1 MADYK
6 STLNLPNTA
15 FPMRGNL
22 AKREPLMLADWEKR
36 ELYKKIRKSRAGCNT
51 FILHDG
57 PPYANGNIHIGHSIN
72 KVLKDIILKSK
83 TLSGYDCPY
92 VPGWDCHG
100 LPIEVKVESLVGK
113 PGVKVTP
120 AEFRQEC
127 RKYAKS
133 QVEAQRADFKRL
145 GVLGDW
151 DHPYLTMNFETE
163 AATLRLL
170 GKVISEGHFVRGLK
184 PVYWC
189 MDCQSA
195 LAEAEVEYKD
205 VTSDSIY
212 VRFAA
217 QDESK
222 TEQIFGAQGQ
232 GQGPLSCVIWTTTP
246 WTLPANRAICMNEAL
261 KYSLVQVKTEKGP
274 ERFILASGLIDDVM
288 KTCGIEDFKVLGSEV
303 SGKALELTRF
313 KHPFLDFDVPV
324 ILGAH
329 VTLEGGTGC
338 VHTAGGHGL
347 DDYNVSV
354 KYGLEIYNPV
364 KPDGCFAD
372 DVKYFAGMNVL
383 KANPE
388 VIKVLKDTG
397 SLVKAVKITHSY
409 PHCWRHKTPVIFRAT
424 EQWFISMDGHG
435 LRKKALDEIKKVRWI
450 PAWGQNRIEAMVS
463 QRTDWC
469 ISRQRT
475 WGMPCAVLINNE
487 TGEIHPKTSEI
498 IEKVAKE
505 VEKKGIQAWWDLK
518 VEDLIGPE
526 DAQNWHKDPNT
537 LDVWFDSGSTWFTVA
552 GQRPELKGHDVDLY
566 LEGSDQHRGWFMSS
580 LMLSCATQSKAP
592 YKQVLTHGFT
602 VDGQGRKMSKSL
614 GNVIAP
620 REVVDKLGADV
631 LRLWIASNDYTGDMA
646 VSHEIFNHVSDSYRR
661 VRNTVRFLLAN
672 LNGFDPEKD
681 MVPFEQMVELDK
693 WAVSTA
699 SKVQKQI
706 IKAYE
711 DYDFH
716 QAVQAMMLFCSVQMG
731 SFYLDIIK
739 DRQYTAKGSGLARR
753 SCQSALYLIA
763 EALVRWMAPVL
774 SFTAQEAWEALPG
787 KHDEFVFTAR
797 WFEGLKEL
805 DEHSAFSSEFWDRIL
820 AFRAEANKAIEGARN
835 AGIVGGSL
843 EAELTVYAKGQLL
856 IDLRQLQDEL
866 KFVLITSKAEVKDA
880 EDKET
885 IIPADAVKSESLD
898 CAFTVAKSKA
908 HKCERCWHYEED
920 VGSDPEYPGLC
931 RRCVENIKSAQG
943 ESRRFA

>member
-6 STLNLPNTA
+6 NTLNLPNTA

-22 AKREPLMLADWEKR
+22 AKREPEMLKDWEKR
-36 ELYKKIRKSRAGCNT
+36 GLYQKIRTARAGCNT

-72 KVLKDIILKSK
+72 KVLKDIIIKSK
-83 TLSGYDCPY
+83 TLSGFDCPY

-100 LPIEVKVESLVGK
+100 LPIEVKVESMVGK
-113 PGVKVTP
+113 PGVKVSA
-120 AEFRQEC
+120 AEFRNEC

-133 QVEAQRADFKRL
+133 QVDTQRESFKRL

-151 DHPYLTMNFETE
+151 DHPYLTMDFKTE
-163 AATLRLL
+163 AATIREL
-170 GKVISEGHFVRGLK
+170 GSVIKNGHFVRGLK

-217 QDESK
+217 VDENKILSSFK
-222 TEQIFGAQGQ
+222 AQGQ
-232 GQGPLSCVIWTTTP
+232 GEGPVSCVIWTTTP
-246 WTLPANRAICMNEAL
+246 WTLPANRAICVNEAL
-261 KYSLVQVKTEKGP
+261 KYSIIQAYTEKGA
-274 ERFILASGLIDDVM
+274 ERFIMASDLAEQVM
-288 KTCGIEDFKVLGSEV
+288 KTAEIEKWSFIGESV
-303 SGKALELTRF
+303 SGKILELERF
-313 KHPFLDFDVPV
+313 KHPFLDLEVPV

-329 VTLEGGTGC
+329 VTLEAGTGC

-364 KPDGCFAD
+364 KPDGCFRD
-372 DVKYFAGMNVL
+372 DVPFFAGMNVL

-388 VIKVLKDTG
+388 VLKVLKDKG
-397 SLVKAVKITHSY
+397 VLLKSVKITHSY

-435 LRKKALDEIKKVRWI
+435 LRDNALNEIKKVRWI
-450 PAWGQNRIEAMVS
+450 PAWGQNRIEAMVK

-487 TGEIHPKTSEI
+487 TGEIHPNTPEI
-498 IEKVAKE
+498 IEKVAKA
-505 VEKKGIQAWWDLK
+505 VEEKGIQAWWDLS

-526 DAQNWHKDPNT
+526 EAPKYHKDPNT
-537 LDVWFDSGSTWFTVA
+537 LDVWFDSGSTWFTVV
-552 GQRPELKGHDVDLY
+552 GQRKEFAGHDIDMY

-580 LMLSCATQSKAP
+580 LMLSCASRGRAP

-602 VDGQGRKMSKSL
+602 VDGEGRKMSKSL

-620 REVVDKLGADV
+620 AEVMDQLGADV
-631 LRLWIASNDYTGDMA
+631 LRLWIANNDYTGDMA
-646 VSHEIFNHVSDSYRR
+646 VSKEIFKHTSDAYRR

-672 LNGFDPEKD
+672 INGFDPNKD
-681 MVPFEQMVELDK
+681 AISFENMIELDK
-693 WAVSTA
+693 WAVSCTA
-699 SKVQKQI
+699 KTQKAI
-706 IKAYE
+706 LKAYE

-716 QAVQAMMLFCSVQMG
+716 QVVQILMNFCSIKMG

-739 DRQYTAKGSGLARR
+739 DRQYTAKADGVARR
-753 SCQSALYLIA
+753 SCQSALYLIL
-763 EALVRWMAPVL
+763 EALLRWMAPIL
-774 SFTAQEAWEALPG
+774 SFTAQEAWEAMPG
-787 KHDEFVFTAR
+787 KRDEFVFTSR
-797 WFEGLKEL
+797 WVDDLKEL
-805 DEHSAFSSEFWDRIL
+805 DENSAFNSAYWDRIL
-820 AFRAEANKAIEGARN
+820 AFRDEANRAVEAARN
-835 AGIVGGSL
+835 QGVIGGSL
-843 EAELTVYAKGQLL
+843 EAELTVFADGELKNDLKQLG
-856 IDLRQLQDEL
+856 DEL
-866 KFVLITSKAEVKDA
+866 KFLLITSKALVSDEKAPEDA
-880 EDKET
+880 F
-885 IIPADAVKSESLD
+885 VSESLK
-898 CAFTVAKSKA
+898 CAFSVRKSQA
-908 HKCERCWHYEED
+908 HKCERCWHYEEEVD
-920 VGSDPEYPGLC
+920 TDPKHPGLC
-931 RRCVENIKSAQG
+931 RRCVENIETSCG
-943 ESRRFA
+943 EKRYFA